1 MSELKKSRLE
11 VQAILKSCIEN
22 GLAFM
27 QRTGWAVME
36 FANASFQR
44 ADKVVLMRLIGS
56 HRVGWQATSHSL
68 HDGNL
73 IARDEWIEE
82 QHWQIHCVCKR
93 KQSATPNDEFPEDAC
108 SDLVT
113 WFNGRGCDELRTH
126 RMANLRIDSDS
137 IFVYTD
143 NSDLYQ
149 KRAVFTVKIIVP
161 KEVSAGEIELDA
173 LVPKIYPV

>member
-11 VQAILKSCIEN
+11 VQAILKSCIED

-44 ADKVVLMRLIGS
+44 ADRVVLMNLIGS
-56 HRVGWQATSHSL
+56 RRVGWQGRSHSL
-68 HDGNL
+68 QDGGL
-73 IARDEWIEE
+73 VAKEEWIEE
-82 QHWQIHCVCKR
+82 QRWQIHCVCKR
-93 KQSATPNDEFPEDAC
+93 GQSASPNDEYPEDAC

-113 WFNGRGCDELRTH
+113 WFNGMGCDKLRAH
-126 RMANLRIDSDS
+126 GMANLRIDSDS

-149 KRAVFTVKIIVP
+149 KRAVFTVKIQVP
-161 KEVSAGEIELDA
+161 KEVTTGQDA
-173 LVPKIYPV
+173 VDAIIPDVEPI